1 MSPKSATDSFTREDW
16 IQLILDTTE
25 DPTRVL
31 SVMGER
37 QSEHPEVALLNR
49 MTASPPEVIA
59 NKVIPAIQAVVAQ
72 SKPSHCP
79 ALRTALYLANFF
91 EDTLTT
97 DALLRIAFGA
107 FPANNRGQ
115 AVSLLPLDDEALHDP
130 VLERLRKTKD
140 EEATMLFQKS
150 ASRRAPALAKRI
162 DEILVPVVVPA
173 PRQVDRNPRR
183 ATSFLSI
190 RNAAGASANTVAFGP
205 DDSPTPSETELTVT
219 PNEDVLIATFSAKE
233 YDKGDFPAGA
243 VLVEAIDPV
252 AEGER
257 VVAHRLM
264 PIQAIPDSDQPRQF
278 LGNVDLLDWK
288 ESPDNQL
295 PREFRGQYR
304 ASLLATSNQKRL
316 KGIPHSEIQRYEK
329 SISHNP
335 TLLKD
340 LRQLTDSLDSSRPH

>member
-1 MSPKSATDSFTREDW
+1 MSPKSATDSLTREDW
-16 IQLILDTTE
+16 IKLILDTTE
-25 DPTRVL
+25 DPARVL

-59 NKVIPAIQAVVAQ
+59 NTVIPAIQTVVAQ
-72 SKPSHCP
+72 SKPGHCP

-91 EDTLTT
+91 EDTLTSDT
-97 DALLRIAFGA
+97 LLRIAFGA

-140 EEATMLFQKS
+140 AEAAMLFQKS
-150 ASRRAPALAKRI
+150 ASLRAPALAKRI

-243 VLVEAIDPV
+243 VLVEAID
-252 AEGER
+252 AAGQEER

-264 PIQAIPDSDQPRQF
+264 RIQKLPDSDQF
-278 LGNVDLLDWK
+278 SGKINLLDWK
-288 ESPDNQL
+288 ESPHNQL
-295 PREFRGQYR
+295 PREFRGPYR
-304 ASLLATSNQKRL
+304 ASLLAPSNQQRL
-316 KGIPHSEIQRYEK
+316 KAIPLTEIQRYEK
-329 SISHNP
+329 LISHKLP
-335 TLLKD
+335 LLEE
-340 LRQLTDSLDSSRPH
+340 LRQLTASLDSSLPH